1 MIKHRG
7 IVIHDTDCGDYWAA
21 RLESSGL
28 NLLGVHPA
36 GGANAHLSLEACAAF
51 VQTREWEAFRARM
64 NAAGLAVEFEM
75 HALTWMLPRPLFG
88 AHPDWFRMDG
98 TGART
103 PLHNCCASSP
113 EALDHLR
120 TRAAAL
126 AARFSSDTHRYHFWI
141 DDVSEARCL
150 CPACRDLSASDQVMV
165 LTNAIAE
172 GVRAADPQGKTAY
185 LAYCGAL
192 EAPQRVKPLPYVFLE
207 YAPIR
212 RDTERPLFDPECPK
226 NAAETASLP
235 ALLDLFGREDA
246 KALDYWA
253 DNSLFSR
260 WKLPP
265 RRFALNE
272 AVCRADALSYAALGF
287 EAVTSFGCFLG
298 ENYRALWGDARL
310 DEYFRIL
317 RDACGPA

>member
-1 MIKHRG
+1 MIKRRG

-21 RLESSGL
+21 RLEKSGL
-28 NLLGVHPA
+28 NTVGIHSA
-36 GGANAHLSLEACAAF
+36 GGKNAHLSLEACAAF
-51 VQTREWEAFRARM
+51 MDTPEWRTFRSRM

-75 HALTWMLPRPLFG
+75 HALTWMLPRERFET
-88 AHPDWFRMDG
+88 HPDWFRMDESG
-98 TGART
+98 ERT
-103 PLHNCCASSP
+103 PRYNCCASSP
-113 EALDHLR
+113 EALEHIRD
-120 TRAAAL
+120 RAAAL
-126 AARFSSDTHRYHFWI
+126 TARFPSDTHRYHFWI

-150 CPACRDLSASDQVMV
+150 CPACRGFSASEQTLI

-192 EAPQRVKPLPYVFLE
+192 QVPRRVKPLPHVFLE

-212 RDTERPLFDPECPK
+212 RDTDRPLFDPGCPR
-226 NAAETASLP
+226 NAAETATLP
-235 ALLDLFGREDA
+235 ALLDLFGKADA

-265 RRFALNE
+265 QRFALNE

-298 ENYRALWGDARL
+298 ENYRDLWGDARL

-317 RDACGPA
+317 RDA